1 MFDGMGGP
9 GGRQRNVFGAPL
21 ATCSD
26 APKTGF
32 FRTGC
37 CDTGPQDHG
46 MHTVCVVLTEEFLAF
61 TRSVGNDLSTPRPE
75 YGFPGLKPGDRWC
88 LCASRFKEALAHGKA
103 PQVVL
108 AATNEN
114 TLAIVPL
121 EVLSAY
127 AVDPLDG

>member
-1 MFDGMGGP
+1 MFDGMGEP
-9 GGRQRNVFGAPL
+9 GGQQRNVFGGPL
-21 ATCSD
+21 TTCSD

-37 CDTGPQDHG
+37 CHTGPQDVG
-46 MHTVCVVLTEEFLAF
+46 MHTVCVVLTEAFLTF
-61 TRSVGNDLSTPRPE
+61 TKAAGNDLSTPRPE

-88 LCASRFKEALAHGKA
+88 LCATRFKQAHEHGKA

-108 AATNEN
+108 AATHEN

-121 EVLSAY
+121 DVLTSY
-127 AVDPLDG
+127 AIDPI